1 MRCESAIRYLD
12 AFRTGELDQRRSRM
26 ISRHLSRCEDCSR
39 ELASLEQFA
48 LQASRMRTKAP
59 GTILE
64 RVLENT
70 GDSYGELET
79 EIGRVRV
86 GFNARGIT
94 LIAPATPDSEAF
106 QKAYLLRR
114 GRRVRAAEVPRRY
127 ADAVQSAAAGKGHP
141 SASVDL
147 AGLPEFERQVLL
159 LLRRIPRGEV
169 RPYAW
174 LAREAGRPKA
184 IRAVGTAM
192 ARNPVPF
199 LLPCHRVVPTAGGI
213 GNYAF
218 GSELKRELLLREGA
232 PVNELEQLAQKGVRF
247 IGCRTTGIY
256 CFPSCH
262 HARRIRPDN
271 RLLLADAEQAA
282 SAGYRPCLR
291 CRPAS
296 LAS

>member
-1 MRCESAIRYLD
+1 MRCESATRYLD
-12 AFRTGELDQRRSRM
+12 AFRTGELDQKHSRM

-39 ELASLEQFA
+39 EVAGLEQLA
-48 LQASRMRTKAP
+48 LQASRMRTRAP

-64 RVLENT
+64 SVLEKT
-70 GDSYGELET
+70 EDSYGELET

-94 LIAPATPDSEAF
+94 MIAPVVSDSESF
-106 QKAYLLRR
+106 QKTYLLRR
-114 GRRVRAAEVPRRY
+114 GRSIRRAELPRQY
-127 ADAVQSAAAGKGHP
+127 ADAVRRAAAGETYP
-141 SASVDL
+141 AASVDL

-159 LLRRIPRGEV
+159 LLRSIPRGEV

-184 IRAVGTAM
+184 VRAVGTTM

-199 LLPCHRVVPTAGGI
+199 LLPCHRVVPAGGGI

-218 GSELKRELLLREGA
+218 GSELKRELLRREGA
-232 PVNELEQLAQKGVRF
+232 PVNEMEQLAQKGVRF

-262 HARRIRPDN
+262 HARRIRPEN
-271 RLLLADAEQAA
+271 RVPLANARQAA
-282 SAGYRPCLR
+282 SAGYRPCLG